1 MNLELKDP
9 DQAYTNL
16 GIVSVGQ
23 EVIRTVSLINRSL
36 KTVKFKVLPADKKE
50 FAGCALTMT
59 PIEAQTVVLK
69 PKELHHV
76 EIKFR
81 PKERIKPFEHDIM
94 LQVEGIEETT
104 KMCTVSGVAHGIEL
118 RLMDEVAAFGSVVV
132 DSRLTKY
139 I

>member
-1 MNLELKDP
+1 LELKDP

-94 LQVEGIEETT
+94 L
-104 KMCTVSGVAHGIEL
+104 
-118 RLMDEVAAFGSVVV
+118 
-132 DSRLTKY
+132 
-139 I
+139 